1 MPEPRPSRFP
11 PIPPHHRFARPVCGM
26 DRTRNFALGVV
37 AKRTY
42 RILPTGECELAREQV
57 PLVDEPVE
65 HPESRELIVADTDM
79 LLDKPET
86 DVVISGRAWNH
97 PGRLGWTAG
106 VQVGRHPPRE
116 LSVFGDRRVTIDSL
130 GRLLFSQPAYRDSV
144 PLSYMFAYGGCDE
157 RAERE
162 GGFELEGLA
171 SQIPE
176 EDRELALAAAS
187 PWRYPRNT
195 AGRGYLVEDHP
206 ESIEALALP
215 NLEDPRDLLT
225 PARLIVHDPAHWP
238 LQPLPASF
246 DWLEHGAF
254 PRVGWFGDTP
264 DWDPEDIGQHID
276 AFPEIRFGY
285 AGRELFVM
293 GRRVEEAFDRRAL
306 NGASL
311 GLRFDYLGGNEKITL
326 TNLHQ
331 RHPRLTV
338 QLPGDRP
345 KLWVDDR
352 NGGVTPLKAR
362 LYSVILQP
370 DDGIVS
376 LVWTGFTKGLR
387 VYLPAELEKMPFLVE
402 W

>member
-11 PIPPHHRFARPVCGM
+11 PTPPHHRFARPICGM
-26 DRTRNFALGVV
+26 DRTRDFALGVV

-42 RILPTGECELAREQV
+42 RVLPTGECVLAREQV
-57 PLVDEPVE
+57 PLVDEPVD
-65 HPESRELIVADTDM
+65 HPESRELILADTDV
-79 LLDKPET
+79 LLDKPQT
-86 DVVISGRAWNH
+86 DVVVLGHTWNH
-97 PGRLGWTAG
+97 PGRLSWTAS

-116 LSVFGDRRVTIDSL
+116 LSVFGDRRVSIGSL
-130 GRLLFSQPAYRDSV
+130 GRLLFSQPDYRDSV

-176 EDRELALAAAS
+176 DERELALAAAS
-187 PWRYPRNT
+187 PWRYPRNG

-206 ESIEALALP
+206 ESIEALMLP
-215 NLEDPRDLLT
+215 NLEDSRDLLT
-225 PARLIVHDPAHWP
+225 PARLIVHDPDHWP

-254 PRVGWFGDTP
+254 PRIAWFGDTP
-264 DWDPEDIGQHID
+264 DWDLEGIGQHID
-276 AFPEIRFGY
+276 AFPEIRFGH
-285 AGRELFVM
+285 AGRELFAM
-293 GRRVEEAFDRRAL
+293 GQPLHEKFDRRAL

-311 GLRFDYLGGNEKITL
+311 GLRFDYLGGSEKIAL
-326 TNLHQ
+326 TNLH
-331 RHPRLTV
+331 RSHPRLTV
-338 QLPGDRP
+338 QLPGERP

-387 VYLPAELEKMPFLVE
+387 VYLPEELEKMPFLVE

>member
-11 PIPPHHRFARPVCGM
+11 PVPPHHRLARPVCGM

-42 RILPTGECELAREQV
+42 RIMPTGECVLAREQV
-57 PLVDEPVE
+57 PLVDEPAE
-65 HPESRELIVADTDM
+65 HPESRQLIVADTDV

-86 DVVISGRAWNH
+86 DVVVVGRTWNH
-97 PGRLGWTAG
+97 PGRLSWTAS
-106 VQVGRHPPRE
+106 VQVGRHPSRD
-116 LSVFGDRRVTIDSL
+116 LSVFGDRRVTIDSR
-130 GRLLFSQPAYRDSV
+130 GHLLFSQPDYRDSV
-144 PLSYMFAYGGCDE
+144 PLSYLFAYGGCDE

-162 GGFELEGLA
+162 GGFLLEGLA

-176 EDRELALAAAS
+176 SERELALAAAS
-187 PWRYPRNT
+187 PWRYPRNP

-238 LQPLPASF
+238 LQPLPASL

-293 GRRVEEAFDRRAL
+293 GRRIDEAFDRRAL

-311 GLRFDYLGGNEKITL
+311 GLRFEYLGGNEKITL
-326 TNLHQ
+326 VNLHQ
-331 RHPRLTV
+331 NHPRLTV
-338 QLPGDRP
+338 QLPGERP

-376 LVWTGFTKGLR
+376 LVWTGFGKGLR

>member
-1 MPEPRPSRFP
+1 
-11 PIPPHHRFARPVCGM
+11 M

-42 RILPTGECELAREQV
+42 RIMPTGECVLSREQV

-65 HPESRELIVADTDM
+65 HPESRELIVADTDV

-86 DVVISGRAWNH
+86 DVVILGHTWNH
-97 PGRLGWTAG
+97 PGRLSWTAS
-106 VQVGRHPPRE
+106 VQVGRHPPCE
-116 LSVFGDRRVTIDSL
+116 LSVFGDRRVTIGSA
-130 GRLLFSQPAYRDSV
+130 GRLFFSQPDYRDSV

-162 GGFELEGLA
+162 GGFVLEGLA

-176 EDRELALAAAS
+176 EERELALAAAS
-187 PWRYPRNT
+187 PWRYPRNR

-206 ESIEALALP
+206 ESIEALSLP

-225 PARLIVHDPAHWP
+225 PARLVVHDPAHWP

-246 DWLEHGAF
+246 DWLEHDAF

-264 DWDPEDIGQHID
+264 EWDPEDIGRHID
-276 AFPEIRFGY
+276 AFPEVRFGY
-285 AGRELFVM
+285 AGREIFVM
-293 GRRVEEAFDRRAL
+293 DRRIDEAFDRRAL

-311 GLRFDYLGGNEKITL
+311 GLRFDYLGGNEKLTL

-331 RHPRLTV
+331 SHPRLTV
-338 QLPGDRP
+338 QLPGERP

-352 NGGVTPLKAR
+352 NGGVAPLKPR

-376 LVWTGFTKGLR
+376 LVWTGFGKGLR